1 MLSRPPLFFFS
12 FACVC
17 MYRRVCP
24 LLLINVRWWLD
35 YWVIFNGIVLFNFFV
50 GCCCEVSNLFFP
62 FSHLRVKDW
71 TLYPSLA
78 YFLVLFCCFGDVI
91 FEGVVFCFYWL
102 FRRVVSFPDVIVTSF
117 SQWYLFHQYKLFVG
131 FVLFMVYIPLYSFLC
146 LSETIMCV
154 LWFPFWLCV
163 FVEDLYPLTKPSKNS
178 GVTMNWWFR
187 SCRRI
192 DFRARRDTTS
202 VRSHFNNGTLKSLQ
216 SGTCYNRVE
225 LEVPAINLPKF
236 AFRLLT

>member
-1 MLSRPPLFFFS
+1 MLL
-12 FACVC
+12 
-17 MYRRVCP
+17 
-24 LLLINVRWWLD
+24 
-35 YWVIFNGIVLFNFFV
+35 
-50 GCCCEVSNLFFP
+50 
-62 FSHLRVKDW
+62 
-71 TLYPSLA
+71 
-78 YFLVLFCCFGDVI
+78 
-91 FEGVVFCFYWL
+91 GVVDFTMVFL
-102 FRRVVSFPDVIVTSF
+102 SLVQIVF
-117 SQWYLFHQYKLFVG
+117 KLMFIS
-131 FVLFMVYIPLYSFLC
+131 LVYIPLYLFFVYLKQLC
-146 LSETIMCV
+146 VFFVVSILIV
-154 LWFPFWLCV
+154 CV
-163 FVEDLYPLTKPSKNS
+163 FVEDLYPLTKPSENS

>member
-1 MLSRPPLFFFS
+1 MDGVVKSRVCFS
-12 FACVC
+12 FFA
-17 MYRRVCP
+17 
-24 LLLINVRWWLD
+24 
-35 YWVIFNGIVLFNFFV
+35 LF
-50 GCCCEVSNLFFP
+50 CETTG
-62 FSHLRVKDW
+62 HCLRV
-71 TLYPSLA
+71 SLVSPA
-78 YFLVLFCCFGDVI
+78 NRCSFVILGIFGGWSSFSFQAIVSLDFFYFRFSRCYWELWILQWCFFHSYKLSLSWCSFRWYVIRYIFSLFIWNNYVCF
-91 FEGVVFCFYWL
+91 
-102 FRRVVSFPDVIVTSF
+102 VVSILIV
-117 SQWYLFHQYKLFVG
+117 
-131 FVLFMVYIPLYSFLC
+131 
-146 LSETIMCV
+146 
-154 LWFPFWLCV
+154 CV